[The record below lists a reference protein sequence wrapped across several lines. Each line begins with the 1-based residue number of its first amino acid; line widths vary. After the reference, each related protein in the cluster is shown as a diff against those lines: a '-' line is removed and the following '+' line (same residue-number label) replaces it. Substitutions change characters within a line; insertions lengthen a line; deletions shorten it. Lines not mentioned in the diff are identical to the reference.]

1 MLARRSLV
9 LGALATP
16 LAGVAN
22 VAMADDYRPAVC
34 SGRKPY
40 VGAALHAPVMIG
52 PVGDAAA
59 APFDA
64 STKARLD
71 AAFDKAK
78 AATGA
83 HSITAAVMVPSR
95 GVWSRTEATGDASML
110 FWASAGKTM
119 TATVVL
125 QLAQEGKLSLD
136 DPVSKWVRDVPN
148 GQIVTV
154 RDLLAHTS
162 GLFSANEDL
171 RVRAEHRAPDL
182 AEQLRIAR
190 RHGPMFC
197 PGERWRYT
205 NTGYALLGEII
216 ATVDGR
222 AYTDAMDARVIKP
235 LGLTRMKTIR
245 ADAPPGD
252 VAPLFSAKAP
262 VIALS
267 ESGAAG
273 PIVASADDMV
283 AFWRA
288 LLGGQLLKQPR
299 VEAMFATLYPMFDT
313 GTFYGLGVMAMD
325 VPESAGGATLWLG
338 HAGGASG
345 VGAMALYSPA
355 DRAFVAVAL
364 TGDGSATATANLLLK
379 QLRAS

>member
-16 LAGVAN
+16 LTGVAN
-22 VAMADDYRPAVC
+22 AAMADDYRPAVC

-40 VGAALHAPVMIG
+40 VGPALHAPVTIG
-52 PVGDAAA
+52 PVGEAAA
-59 APFDA
+59 TSFDA
-64 STKARLD
+64 PTKARFD

-78 AATGA
+78 TATGA
-83 HSITAAVMVPSR
+83 PSITATVMVPGR
-95 GVWSRTEATGDASML
+95 GGWSRTEAAGGASML

-125 QLAQEGKLSLD
+125 QLAQDGKLSLD
-136 DPVSKWVRDVPN
+136 DPVSTWIEGVPN
-148 GQIVTV
+148 GPIVTV

-171 RVRAEHRAPDL
+171 KVRAERRAPALD
-182 AEQLRIAR
+182 EQLRIAR

-205 NTGYALLGEII
+205 NTGYALLGEIV
-216 ATVDGR
+216 ARVDGR
-222 AYTDAMDARVIKP
+222 SYADAIDARIIKP

-245 ADAPPGD
+245 SGAPPGD
-252 VAPLFSAKAP
+252 VAPLFSAKTP
-262 VIALS
+262 IIDLS
-267 ESGAAG
+267 EPGAAG
-273 PIVASADDMV
+273 PIAASADDMV
-283 AFWRA
+283 AFWWA
-288 LLGGQLLKQPR
+288 LLGGQLLKPAQ

-325 VPESAGGATLWLG
+325 VPESGGGSALWLG
-338 HAGGASG
+338 HAGGAAG
-345 VGAMALYSPA
+345 VGAMALYSPS

-364 TGDGSATATANLLLK
+364 TGDGSATATANLLLR
-379 QLRAS
+379 QLRT